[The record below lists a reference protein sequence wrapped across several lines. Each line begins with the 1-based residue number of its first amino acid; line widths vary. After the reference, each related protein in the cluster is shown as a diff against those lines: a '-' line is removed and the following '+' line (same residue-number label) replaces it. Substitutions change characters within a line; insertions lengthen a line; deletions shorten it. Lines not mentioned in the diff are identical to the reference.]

1 MFETRGNGFLSM
13 TVIILDLY
21 EPLGFAFNQVIF
33 KVLGR
38 AKLFQRQAFFSFILQ
53 MSASFFKIWVPVA
66 QRLQENLQHTCF
78 SGNLPSSWEGAGS
91 SWGPALCLSYG
102 DDGRSKPC

>member
-21 EPLGFAFNQVIF
+21 KPLGFAFNQVIF

-38 AKLFQRQAFFSFILQ
+38 AKLFQKQAFFSFILQ

-78 SGNLPSSWEGAGS
+78 SGNLPSS
-91 SWGPALCLSYG
+91 
-102 DDGRSKPC
+102 